1 MTTKETAA
9 AIASKYGTRDPFRLC
24 EALGIIL
31 LLEPLG
37 TVRGYY
43 SKSHRFRVI
52 HINQDLPEEKQ
63 AFTCAHELGHALMHP
78 NACTPFLREHT
89 FLSVDKLEIE
99 ANRFAACLCYP
110 PDLLAEEYSGCSA
123 CQISEALDLPLP
135 LINYTLGGNDHVS
148 KI

>member
-1 MTTKETAA
+1 MTAKETAA

-99 ANRFAACLCYP
+99 ANRFATCLCYP
-110 PDLLAEEYSGCSA
+110 SDRLAEEYDGCTTA
-123 CQISEALDLPLP
+123 QISEILGLPLP
-135 LINYTLGGNDHVS
+135 LIEYAI
-148 KI
+148 K